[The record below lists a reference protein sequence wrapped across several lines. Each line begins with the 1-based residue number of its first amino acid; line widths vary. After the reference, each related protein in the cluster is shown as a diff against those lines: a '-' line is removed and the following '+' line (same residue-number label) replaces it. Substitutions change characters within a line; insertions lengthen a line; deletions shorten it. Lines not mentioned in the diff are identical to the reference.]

1 MLHHDITIRAATD
14 DDYLDLTEVIMS
26 CFAEYPNCIMDV
38 DGEMPELRRIAS
50 YFEQSDGKFWVGERD
65 GRVVACVGVS
75 PSDELSP
82 SGKSAGVELKK
93 LYVHRSVR
101 RLGLASVLASL
112 VDEEANAR
120 GAAFI
125 DLWSDTRFDKAHAF
139 YARMGFEGGTRT
151 RNLNDLS
158 NTVEFYFR
166 KALI

>member
-1 MLHHDITIRAATD
+1 M
-14 DDYLDLTEVIMS
+14 
-26 CFAEYPNCIMDV
+26 
-38 DGEMPELRRIAS
+38 
-50 YFEQSDGKFWVGERD
+50 
-65 GRVVACVGVS
+65 
-75 PSDELSP
+75 
-82 SGKSAGVELKK
+82 
-93 LYVHRSVR
+93 HRSVR